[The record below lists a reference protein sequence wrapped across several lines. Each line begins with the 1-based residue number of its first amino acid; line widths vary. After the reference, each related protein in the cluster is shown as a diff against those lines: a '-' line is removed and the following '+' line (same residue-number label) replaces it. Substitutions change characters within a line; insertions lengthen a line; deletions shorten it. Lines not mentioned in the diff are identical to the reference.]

1 MTPAYVKPYVKRGK
15 TDAADAAA
23 ICEAVTRSTMRFVAA
38 TSREQQAACSMHRA
52 RNLLCK
58 QRIQR
63 VNTIRGLLVKFGFDI
78 PEGLERALLMA
89 RRVVDGETP
98 DVPERTI
105 GIVGMLSQQA
115 LDMHARL
122 REIDRARVA
131 SRRTAD
137 AARRLA
143 TIPGIGPVGATALA
157 ASVSDPGQFRSARQF
172 AAWLGLIPLQNS
184 SGGKERVGRITK
196 MGANISAS
204 GSSSA
209 PRRWFGAPG
218 IGLRPWTRGS
228 STCSHESP
236 CGWRPSPWLTR
247 WRGSSGR

>member
-63 VNTIRGLLVKFGFDI
+63 VNTTRGLLVKFGFDI

-105 GIVGMLSQQA
+105 RIVGMLSQQE

-131 SRRTAD
+131 SRR
-137 AARRLA
+137 AAWPR
-143 TIPGIGPVGATALA
+143 
-157 ASVSDPGQFRSARQF
+157 FRASARSVRRRWPPPS
-172 AAWLGLIPLQNS
+172 AIPANS
-184 SGGKERVGRITK
+184 
-196 MGANISAS
+196 APP
-204 GSSSA
+204 GSS
-209 PRRWFGAPG
+209 RPG
-218 IGLRPWTRGS
+218 
-228 STCSHESP
+228 
-236 CGWRPSPWLTR
+236 
-247 WRGSSGR
+247 SG